1 MESAGLSRFDDAAE
15 GKRRPANETGKALK
29 TFEK

>member
-15 GKRRPANETGKALK
+15 GKRGPANEIGKVL
-29 TFEK
+29 TWFEK